1 MAIQSHQTELG
12 HLALV
17 ISKDDFLAANNNKP
31 FEEPKDPGVAP
42 TTTSAGIA
50 TRSQSP
56 EDNNFNAM
64 DTIRSFTFQQLTHQK
79 FIAAKT
85 ALRNLILNAIDDKY
99 INEKE
104 DETTGYSKVSPLDL
118 MTYIWENYATIDDAD
133 HARNEDNMKR
143 PWSPPQPIADLFEQL
158 KRGQTFAAQGNE
170 VIDDSQ
176 LIRWG
181 YQNIRATGL
190 FDRACEKW

>member
-1 MAIQSHQTELG
+1 
-12 HLALV
+12 
-17 ISKDDFLAANNNKP
+17 
-31 FEEPKDPGVAP
+31 
-42 TTTSAGIA
+42 
-50 TRSQSP
+50 
-56 EDNNFNAM
+56 
-64 DTIRSFTFQQLTHQK
+64 
-79 FIAAKT
+79 
-85 ALRNLILNAIDDKY
+85 
-99 INEKE
+99 
-104 DETTGYSKVSPLDL
+104 

-143 PWSPPQPIADLFEQL
+143 PWSPPQPIVDLFEQL

-190 FDRACEKW
+190 FDRACEKWRKKETTDKTWAKFKLHFTKAEDDHKKNEPPSTTIAEATFTANQVQRIL